1 MIFTEDFFSPTS
13 AYPSDDVVQLVDSFT
28 KENVNYQKYTGSA
41 AVTDDGVVYRKKGN
55 DFYVDINFLTSGQ
68 LNIQR
73 FGAKGDDF
81 TDNSATIKK
90 ALAFC
95 ENYRKERII
104 PENGAMYHQFDK
116 AITLYF
122 PNGIYRYTDVGNI
135 KIENLTI
142 KGETFRG
149 VILKCMKG
157 GIALE
162 MNAFKDN
169 NDSPPFCKNL
179 NLNNI
184 VVEGQYNTEVLIF
197 AQGIAHSNWE
207 NVAVREADKDL
218 GIGFHFKGVMLS
230 GFKNLQCSS
239 DVDTVM
245 NTGNKNIPY
254 QGLKLD
260 HGHRIEKEKKIKDG
274 KEVIEEVLKGIGNCS
289 NNSFYDI
296 KMEGMPFGVN
306 IFQGDQNTFHGGGP
320 ESCTKY
326 GLMVSRGSRYNTFV
340 GTGFENDFSIADILD
355 DGIHTVYI
363 NCYAS
368 KKAWFQGQGATVLGG
383 FWQEVQID
391 NSAEATK
398 IENVTIK
405 YFKLP
410 SAGIIDNGKMTTIQ
424 NVRDKDLGAYI
435 PNKYNSTIHLSSS
448 QRPQNNSVG
457 SMVFDTDLLKPIWF
471 TGNGWVDA
479 SGNIV

>member
-13 AYPSDDVVQLVDSFT
+13 VYPSEDLVQLVDSFT

-41 AVTDDGVVYRKKGN
+41 TVTDDGVVYRKKGN

-73 FGAKGDDF
+73 FGAKGDDL
-81 TDNSATIKK
+81 TDNSIAIKK

-104 PENGAMYHQFDK
+104 PENGAVYRQFDK
-116 AITLYF
+116 AIIIYF
-122 PNGIYRYTDVGNI
+122 PNGIYRYTDIGNI

-149 VILKCMKG
+149 VVLKCMKG

-162 MNAFKDN
+162 MDAFKDN

-306 IFQGDQNTFHGGGP
+306 IFQGDQNTFYGGTP

-326 GLMVSRGSRYNTFV
+326 GLMVSRGSRYNTFI
-340 GTGFENDFSIADILD
+340 GSAFENDYSIADVLD

-405 YFKLP
+405 YFTLP

-424 NVRDKDLGAYI
+424 NVKDDVLGAYI
-435 PNKYNSTIHLSSS
+435 PNKYNATIHVGSA
-448 QRPQNNSVG
+448 QRPENNSVG
-457 SMVFDTDLLKPIWF
+457 SMIFDTDLLKPIWF
-471 TGNGWVDA
+471 NGNSWVDA
-479 SGNIV
+479 SGAIV